1 MIIKSYIMDQL
12 KEADLRGLSRVE
24 ALFKISKKLEIDH
37 PVDPA
42 EVDQWRLKMER
53 EFLTKD
59 LTMPFGKWLQ
69 FIVRRRVG

>member
-1 MIIKSYIMDQL
+1 MIIKFYIMDQL

-24 ALFKISKKLEIDH
+24 ALFKISQRLEIDQ
-37 PVDPA
+37 PVDPV
-42 EVDQWRLKMER
+42 EVDQWKLEMER

-59 LTMPFGKWLQ
+59 LTMSFGKWLQ